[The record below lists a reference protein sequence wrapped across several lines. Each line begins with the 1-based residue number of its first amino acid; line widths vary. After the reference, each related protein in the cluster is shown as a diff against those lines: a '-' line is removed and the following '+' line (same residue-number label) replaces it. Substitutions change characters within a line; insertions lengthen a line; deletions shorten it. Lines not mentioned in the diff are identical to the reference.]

1 MYQNIILTGNQ
12 CKNINEI
19 FYIFFSYCLLN
30 LSTSQFGPATF
41 QLLRSHMWLVAILLG
56 KTNVKVVSVA
66 QSCPSLCDP
75 MDYSPPGFSVHGNSP
90 GKNTEVDSHSLLQ
103 GIFPTQGSNLGLL
116 HCMWVLYHLSHQESP
131 RQILS
136 M

>member
-1 MYQNIILTGNQ
+1 
-12 CKNINEI
+12 
-19 FYIFFSYCLLN
+19 
-30 LSTSQFGPATF
+30 
-41 QLLRSHMWLVAILLG
+41 MWLVAILLG

-103 GIFPTQGSNLGLL
+103 GIFPTQGSNPSLPY
-116 HCMWVLYHLSHQESP
+116 CRRILYHLSHREAP
-131 RQILS
+131 IYLLKEIF
-136 M
+136 

>member
-41 QLLRSHMWLVAILLG
+41 QLLRSHMWLVTILLG

-66 QSCPSLCDP
+66 QSCPILCDP

-90 GKNTEVDSHSLLQ
+90 GKNTEVGSHSLLQ
-103 GIFPTQGSNLGLL
+103 GIFLTQEWNPGLL
-116 HCMWVLYHLSHQESP
+116 HQRQILYHLSHQESP
-131 RQILS
+131 QS
-136 M
+136 NS